1 MTNVD
6 RSLERGDDFRK
17 LIEVWLYERG
27 EEMNVEDVS
36 NRKTMIDGIMRS

>member
-17 LIEVWLYERG
+17 LIEVWLYER